1 MPLTRLNAEGGDDD
15 RGGGADAGMIRFG
28 VLGRVTVSSGGMPVA
43 LRAQMT
49 RNLLA
54 ALLLNANKVVS
65 AGHLVD
71 VLWGDDPPETAVAS
85 LHNHVR
91 RLRALLAVDQAGKC
105 PAEARDDGAPG
116 EVSGRIRTVAPGYL
130 IEVAPGDLDLEV
142 FSGSL
147 LRGRAAL
154 TATDWGEAARELAAG
169 LALWRGEPLEDVTSA
184 LLRQTEVPRLLQL
197 RLDALENRIDADLRL
212 GRIQEAIGD
221 LGGLTAAHPLRER
234 FHAQLM
240 LACYRAGRRADALAA
255 YRRARE
261 VLADELGVD
270 PGPEL
275 QQLHQRILAAD
286 PVIAAADPHAPATR
300 APQTV
305 RWPPATVQLPADTA
319 DFTGREAQVKL
330 LRDTL
335 GAQPD
340 EARPGAV
347 VISAV
352 TGMGGIGKTALAV
365 HTAHLLR
372 SRFPDGQLFISMQG
386 ATSPLHPAEVL
397 ARILRDLGTPDAAI
411 PAGQEERATRYRT
424 LLAGR
429 SMLIVLDD
437 ARDAAQV
444 RPLLPGTTRC
454 AVLVTSRSTLS
465 DLIGANFLELDALD
479 VHEAR
484 ALFSVIAGHERTAA
498 EPDATAGVLGSC
510 AGLPLAI
517 RVAAARLASRPN
529 WSVAHLGEKLADE
542 RTRLTELTAGDIAV
556 RASFAVSYDALPPG
570 GHGPAR
576 VFRLL
581 GLPRM
586 VMLSL
591 PAIAALA
598 DQPTSDI
605 AVALEALTDAHMLES
620 PAANRFQLHDL
631 LRSYAAE
638 LVERTDSPDARQ
650 IATRR
655 MLEWYAT
662 TAITAACV
670 LEPSYR
676 LPPIVLTQSPAP
688 ASANLAP
695 ANPRQALDW
704 FEAERVNLIA
714 AEGHAAELGL
724 HLTAVQIA
732 VAMWSFFQRTP
743 YPEDSLVTS
752 QIGANSARH
761 LDDTAVLSWTLNSL
775 GQAHGVLG
783 NFRDSSR
790 CLTEALHIRQRAG
803 DRAGEAAVLNS
814 LATNLFCQ
822 QQYEE
827 ALGSLRPAL
836 AIYTALGQRHFAA
849 MVMNNIGENLLHLKR
864 HDEALGSLRRALAI
878 RHETGDRYGEG
889 ITEAALG
896 DAYLDL
902 GHLQDAVGHYHLALA
917 AYEATAGEHTNL
929 ANVWYNLG
937 SALDNLGRAQE
948 AHDAW
953 LAAIPILEQN
963 NDPRADELRTRLLSQ
978 THPEHP

>member
-1 MPLTRLNAEGGDDD
+1 
-15 RGGGADAGMIRFG
+15 MIRFG
-28 VLGRVTVSSGGMPVA
+28 LLGRVTVSRSGVPVA
-43 LRAQMT
+43 LRAPMT

-54 ALLLNANKVVS
+54 VLLLNANRVVP

-85 LHNHVR
+85 LHNHVA
-91 RLRALLAVDQAGKC
+91 RLRSLLATLQADKC
-105 PAEARDDGAPG
+105 PGGAEHAATRAG
-116 EVSGRIRTVAPGYL
+116 SGQIRTVAPGYL
-130 IEVAPGDLDLEV
+130 LEVAGGELDLEV
-142 FSGSL
+142 FSGL
-147 LRGRAAL
+147 LVRGREAFAAG
-154 TATDWGEAARELAAG
+154 DWEEAAGELTAG
-169 LALWRGEPLEDVTSA
+169 LALWRGDPLEDVTSA
-184 LLRQTEVPRLLQL
+184 LLREREVPRLLQL
-197 RLDALENRIDADLRL
+197 RLDALEDRIDADLQV

-286 PVIAAADPHAPATR
+286 PVIAAEDPDAAAAR
-300 APQTV
+300 APRTS

-319 DFTGREAQVKL
+319 DFTGRQAPVRL
-330 LRDTL
+330 LCDAL

-347 VISAV
+347 AISVV
-352 TGMGGIGKTALAV
+352 TGMGGVGKTALAV
-365 HTAHLLR
+365 HTAHRLR
-372 SRFPDGQLFISMQG
+372 TRFPDGQLFISLQG

-397 ARILRDLGTPDAAI
+397 ARILRDLGTPDTAI
-411 PAGQEERATRYRT
+411 PASQEERATRYRT
-424 LLAGR
+424 LLADR
-429 SMLIVLDD
+429 SMLIVADD
-437 ARDAAQV
+437 ASDAAQV
-444 RPLLPGTTRC
+444 RPLLPGTNRC

-465 DLIGANFLELDALD
+465 GLTGAKFLELDALD
-479 VHEAR
+479 GHDAR
-484 ALFSVIAGHERTAA
+484 ALFSAIVGQERTAA
-498 EPDATAGVLGSC
+498 EQDATADVLSSC

-529 WSVAHLGEKLADE
+529 WSIAHLSERLADE
-542 RTRLTELTAGDIAV
+542 RTRLTELTAGDLAV

-570 GHGPAR
+570 GHDPAR

-586 VMLSL
+586 VTLSL

-598 DQPTSDI
+598 GQPASDMI
-605 AVALEALTDAHMLES
+605 AALEVLTDAHMLES

-638 LVERTDSPDARQ
+638 LAQCTDSPDERRT
-650 IATRR
+650 ATCR
-655 MLEWYAT
+655 MLGWYAT
-662 TAITAACV
+662 TAITAARV

-676 LPPIVLTQSPAP
+676 LPAIVLTRAPATAPADPAP
-688 ASANLAP
+688 AT
-695 ANPRQALDW
+695 PRHALDW

-714 AEGHAAELGL
+714 AAGHAAELGL

-743 YPEDSLVTS
+743 YPEDSLATS
-752 QIGANSARH
+752 QVGVSSARH
-761 LDDTAVLSWTLNSL
+761 LGDDAVLSWALNSL

-783 NFRDSSR
+783 HYRDSSR

-814 LATNLFCQ
+814 LATNLSSQ
-822 QQYEE
+822 QRHEE
-827 ALGSLRPAL
+827 ALGHLRRAL
-836 AIYTALGQRHFAA
+836 TIYTALGQRPYAA
-849 MVMNNIGENLLHLKR
+849 MIMNNIGENLLSLKR
-864 HDEALGSLRRALAI
+864 HDEALGNLRRALAI

-896 DAYLDL
+896 DTYLDL
-902 GHLQDAVGHYHLALA
+902 SHFECAVGHYRRALA
-917 AYEATAGEHTNL
+917 AYQATAGEHLNL
-929 ANVWYNLG
+929 ASVLY
-937 SALDNLGRAQE
+937 NLGRALESLGRARE

-953 LAAIPILEQN
+953 LTAIPILDRN
-963 NDPRADELRTRLLSQ
+963 NDPRATELRACLPGLDG
-978 THPEHP
+978 PGAPAN